1 MLPLCAGA
9 SAPFVR
15 ARGALRTRRQGGLRQ
30 NSSYLPC
37 ANIPASSSCDPAPL
51 LGARPRMSARRAAE
65 AAKRL
70 VSHRVVQASGSV
82 QQAKP
87 IAFLPCALTNGSMF
101 LGLAADLSAR
111 GFQSCIV
118 QDCEPAG
125 LDELLLGIHGCLMD
139 TLYVPPV
146 IVAQGT
152 GCSLAQKYIET
163 YGARAMVLVAPSAPD
178 LGPSLRRLAPES
190 EGLSGAAFDRA
201 VADALRP
208 GSAEEFARRW
218 LLSPPGAEAPDALA
232 VAAHVTRSGGINTR
246 LLEELRAQPVE
257 LEPSPIPMMLVGSAG
272 DALFPPDS
280 DLRLLAEYHELEPE
294 DVHIVGAT
302 GFGGQSGHVPGHA
315 LLVEEALDSEHSSVL
330 SAITQF
336 ILR

>member
-111 GFQSCIV
+111 GFQSWCV
-118 QDCEPAG
+118 RSHRVAG
-125 LDELLLGIHGCLMD
+125 GEVVVLRWHRG
-139 TLYVPPV
+139 
-146 IVAQGT
+146 AQGGSRGLASLRIAALCKT
-152 GCSLAQKYIET
+152 ASLQASTNSSLAST
-163 YGARAMVLVAPSAPD
+163 
-178 LGPSLRRLAPES
+178 
-190 EGLSGAAFDRA
+190 AA
-201 VADALRP
+201 
-208 GSAEEFARRW
+208 
-218 LLSPPGAEAPDALA
+218 
-232 VAAHVTRSGGINTR
+232 
-246 LLEELRAQPVE
+246 
-257 LEPSPIPMMLVGSAG
+257 
-272 DALFPPDS
+272 
-280 DLRLLAEYHELEPE
+280 
-294 DVHIVGAT
+294 
-302 GFGGQSGHVPGHA
+302 
-315 LLVEEALDSEHSSVL
+315 
-330 SAITQF
+330 
-336 ILR
+336 